1 MLRVTLRGVHSIKR
15 RGKVLHTLAKN
26 SQTKRIRITENSTCL
41 RRYQASH
48 AKVDN
53 HEAPLPLRMAL
64 VGSSTA
70 LCTPVFPAIGF
81 VNVFLRLAIQDA
93 QVRAKF
99 NSTIGAVC
107 NVAFYYVLP
116 FGLEF
121 SPLLLP
127 CAIGNGIVS
136 MGTYGVMDA
145 AAASLGRRAIMTNPL
160 IAGGGIGAV
169 TGYIAPYYLYGPI
182 CEYLY
187 GLDGFREWFQGME
200 FATPFFTQIS
210 IMTGFAAGTMMYPFL
225 HYPIHGVKGLPWQ
238 ALSGTLLL
246 ASGMTMYYIYRPDGM
261 STEYL
266 PEGSFVDKE
275 EIPLLHSIIR
285 YDNSKNEFGAYSLY
299 TNDWIGSPE
308 LKEKGQNLAGD
319 VRKYQTKYVYSGF
332 FGRQVDTENKNY
344 TFDNKVLTFYS
355 FYLDPKLGTKHPDR
369 IVEVS
374 DQKEIQMQEES
385 MYRLVLFNGSPTT
398 DH

>member
-1 MLRVTLRGVHSIKR
+1 
-15 RGKVLHTLAKN
+15 
-26 SQTKRIRITENSTCL
+26 
-41 RRYQASH
+41 
-48 AKVDN
+48 
-53 HEAPLPLRMAL
+53 
-64 VGSSTA
+64 
-70 LCTPVFPAIGF
+70 
-81 VNVFLRLAIQDA
+81 
-93 QVRAKF
+93 
-99 NSTIGAVC
+99 
-107 NVAFYYVLP
+107 
-116 FGLEF
+116 
-121 SPLLLP
+121 
-127 CAIGNGIVS
+127 
-136 MGTYGVMDA
+136 
-145 AAASLGRRAIMTNPL
+145 
-160 IAGGGIGAV
+160 
-169 TGYIAPYYLYGPI
+169 
-182 CEYLY
+182 
-187 GLDGFREWFQGME
+187 
-200 FATPFFTQIS
+200 
-210 IMTGFAAGTMMYPFL
+210 MTGFAAGTMMYPFL

-299 TNDWIGSPE
+299 TNDWVGSPE
-308 LKEKGQNLAGD
+308 LKEKGQNLADD